1 MLVKYESKKSN
12 NMSTIYGK
20 VCFNSKIHV
29 NFDFI
34 LFCYLRTSNRL
45 SLGGDEEASY
55 DSSDYGFRY
64 FFEFEGK

>member
-1 MLVKYESKKSN
+1 MSPFHGSDMLVKYESKKSN

-34 LFCYLRTSNRL
+34 LF
-45 SLGGDEEASY
+45 SLLLED
-55 DSSDYGFRY
+55 
-64 FFEFEGK
+64 K